1 MKKDNVVKLLAVA
14 LVVAIISTG
23 LFYGLFVNRAES
35 ATNGKKLVVAAKALQ
50 PGTILAAA
58 DLKTVPW
65 PAPELP
71 AGAFQDPQQV
81 VGNTVFDPIAEQE
94 PVLTARLAS
103 KSGGMGG
110 VPEGMRA
117 VSIHVTDSSG
127 ILGLLRAGQH
137 VDVQVVV
144 GRGNTGETRVRTA
157 LENLTVLNVVPQP
170 EQSSQGQNLPVVTLL
185 AKPVDADLL
194 AVADSGARV
203 RLTLRNPL
211 DPAARNRTPVS
222 LGEVMRAGAS
232 PVVSPLANPA
242 GTQ

>member
-1 MKKDNVVKLLAVA
+1 MKKEDLVKLMAVSM
-14 LVVAIISTG
+14 VVAIIATG
-23 LFYGLFVNRAES
+23 LYYGLFVSRADS
-35 ATNGKKLVVAAKALQ
+35 ATNAKKLVVAAKALR
-50 PGTILAAA
+50 PGTILALT

-71 AGAFQDPQQV
+71 AGSFQDPQQA

-117 VSIHVTDSSG
+117 VSIHVTDSTG
-127 ILGLLRAGQH
+127 VMGMLRAGQH
-137 VDVQVVV
+137 VDVQVVL
-144 GRGNTGETRVRTA
+144 GRGNAGETRVRTA
-157 LENLTVLNVVPQP
+157 LENLTVLNVTPQP

-185 AKPVDADLL
+185 AKPAEADEL

-203 RLTLRNPL
+203 RLALRNPL
-211 DPAARNRTPVS
+211 DPAARNRNPVS
-222 LGEVMRAGAS
+222 LGEVMRSG
-232 PVVSPLANPA
+232 VPA
-242 GTQ
+242 Q